1 MPCSICGKEGHNSR
15 TCSNKTIPINKEERN
30 QTLIFRVDNMT
41 ENEVTLMHTKLVKL
55 KKENTSNEAKATL
68 VEGNSNEL
76 PSKIQAI
83 IAKSDNQLLA
93 PKKKDYE

>member
-1 MPCSICGKEGHNSR
+1 MACSICGEEGHNSR
-15 TCSNKTIPINKEERN
+15 TCSKKKVLTNKEERN

-41 ENEVTLMHTKLVKL
+41 ENEVELMHIKLVKL

-68 VEGNSNEL
+68 VEGKSSEL

-83 IAKSDNQLLA
+83 IDNNNQLL
-93 PKKKDYE
+93 PNKKKDNE

>member
-1 MPCSICGKEGHNSR
+1 MACSICGEEGHNSR
-15 TCSNKTIPINKEERN
+15 TCSKKKVLTNKEERN

-41 ENEVTLMHTKLVKL
+41 ENEVELMHIKLVKL

-68 VEGNSNEL
+68 IEGKSSEL

-83 IAKSDNQLLA
+83 INQNNSQLL
-93 PKKKDYE
+93 PQKKKDDE